1 MLLIFFILLL
11 NVSNLYSFH
20 INGYMK
26 HNSYIRK
33 GLHVTFCES
42 STDNNLDLS
51 EENLKSPE
59 ITKKLK
65 KIEDLTNTLEN
76 VRKEIKEEDEMFAKL
91 DAEYGSEIAR
101 VKKEFSRMKERSYE
115 EATEISNAAKV
126 IIIIIMIIIIV
137 LLLVSSS

>member
-1 MLLIFFILLL
+1 
-11 NVSNLYSFH
+11 
-20 INGYMK
+20 MK
-26 HNSYIRK
+26 HNSYIQK
-33 GLHVTFCES
+33 GLHVNFCES
-42 STDNNLDLS
+42 SNDNNVDLS

-76 VRKEIKEEDEMFAKL
+76 VRKEIIEEDEMFAKL

-126 IIIIIMIIIIV
+126 IIIIVIIIIIIIIIID